1 MSCTALTPASNTN
14 SLSTTLAETITEDV
28 LSHREDAHHGRRSD
42 LEGAVET
49 IAVFAQ
55 GPGHDQ
61 KTDSIVSQRLLLEV

>member
-1 MSCTALTPASNTN
+1 VSCTALTLISNTN
-14 SLSTTLAETITEDV
+14 NLSTAIAETTTQDV
-28 LSHREDAHHGRRSD
+28 NHREDAHHGRRSD
-42 LEGAVET
+42 LEGTVET